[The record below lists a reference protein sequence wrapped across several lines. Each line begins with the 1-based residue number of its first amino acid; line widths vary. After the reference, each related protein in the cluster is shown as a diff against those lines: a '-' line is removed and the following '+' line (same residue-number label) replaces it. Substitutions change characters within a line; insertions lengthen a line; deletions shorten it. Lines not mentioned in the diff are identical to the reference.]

1 MFSSIRHQCKL
12 LAIFICAAMPFPSSA
27 AIHALIMTISDYKA
41 PGAAPLKGVLADV
54 ENARQI
60 ARHLGVRD
68 SDMVFLRDG
77 QLTLEGMRS
86 AFDGLEERISQNDQ
100 VFIYYSGHGGR
111 QLVLEPQDR
120 CAESLVTVDGYG
132 FIDSELEERLKSLST
147 KAGKLIVFLDACHS
161 GGVTTRSVARPDQSF
176 VAKYYAR
183 AGGGPGSPQ
192 ACSVPVNILKR
203 NLSIKSASRSIGTG
217 AQNYVYIAAA
227 RDNEVSLDQPGKGG
241 VATQAWLECMG
252 GKAKDLDGSGGIT
265 ADEIR
270 ICAQDLIDTKLKNV
284 QGFLP
289 HHISITG
296 NSDSVLAFAKTTEQT
311 PVVTSTPAAPAAAPV
326 ATPVKPVPVPVAV
339 APTKPAAAAT
349 ASPVPPPP
357 SLPGLPLLSQKPPA
371 PQQPVVTVSPINTLK
386 DIFSN
391 RDDRR
396 SISMTPARP
405 NFKIGRDKVE
415 FKVSSSHDGHVY
427 ILMVGS
433 DGKAFDLLFPNQL
446 DKNNQI
452 AAGQTI
458 NFPRPSWEITAS
470 GPPGKNELLVI
481 VSDSPRDFSKLKM
494 VPAGPFSVVEA
505 NPVSS
510 KDIQFVSGTSSTASN
525 SDCNDGVLKRN
536 LTIAKSCSN
545 GFGAAMAS
553 IEEVN

>member
-1 MFSSIRHQCKL
+1 
-12 LAIFICAAMPFPSSA
+12 
-27 AIHALIMTISDYKA
+27 
-41 PGAAPLKGVLADV
+41 
-54 ENARQI
+54 
-60 ARHLGVRD
+60 
-68 SDMVFLRDG
+68 
-77 QLTLEGMRS
+77 
-86 AFDGLEERISQNDQ
+86 
-100 VFIYYSGHGGR
+100 
-111 QLVLEPQDR
+111 
-120 CAESLVTVDGYG
+120 
-132 FIDSELEERLKSLST
+132 
-147 KAGKLIVFLDACHS
+147 
-161 GGVTTRSVARPDQSF
+161 
-176 VAKYYAR
+176 
-183 AGGGPGSPQ
+183 
-192 ACSVPVNILKR
+192 
-203 NLSIKSASRSIGTG
+203 
-217 AQNYVYIAAA
+217 
-227 RDNEVSLDQPGKGG
+227 
-241 VATQAWLECMG
+241 
-252 GKAKDLDGSGGIT
+252 
-265 ADEIR
+265 
-270 ICAQDLIDTKLKNV
+270 LIDTKLKNV

-296 NSDSVLAFAKTTEQT
+296 NSDSVLAFAKTTEQA
-311 PVVTSTPAAPAAAPV
+311 PVQTAAPAPA
-326 ATPVKPVPVPVAV
+326 ATPVKPVPSPVAV
-339 APTKPAAAAT
+339 APPKPAAA

-396 SISMTPARP
+396 SVTMTPSRP